1 MKEFTEEYLSNLN
14 QLIENKE
21 EELVKEQIQD
31 LHPAD
36 IAELVGDLDIDDAL
50 FIMLLLDDET
60 AGDVLVELDEDGRI
74 CWKRCPMRKSPSS
87 LSRWTPTM
95 RLT

>member
-14 QLIENKE
+14 ELIDNKDE
-21 EELVKEQIQD
+21 EQVKSQIQD

-36 IAELVGDLDIDDAL
+36 IAELVGDLNDQEAL

-60 AGDVLVELDEDGRI
+60 AADVLVELDEDQQKQIQKIYPQKISEAEPKNYGN
-74 CWKRCPMRKSPSS
+74 
-87 LSRWTPTM
+87 
-95 RLT
+95 